1 MEPDVHAQQRVVV
14 GERTVE
20 ETTYASELVVCNQ
33 ACVSYLEGQGMTQD
47 EIIELGV
54 KAELCDEFGTI
65 NFEYGYRN
73 EIIAFAKLVEEK
85 ERDKWM
91 NKAVKMMDTALN
103 AQREADAKICE
114 ALEDDGCEWDIQQ
127 QCANAIRARGQA

>member
-33 ACVSYLEGQGMTQD
+33 ACVSYLEGQGMTKD
-47 EIIELGV
+47 EIIEMWKNSGDL
-54 KAELCDEFGTI
+54 
-65 NFEYGYRN
+65 
-73 EIIAFAKLVEEK
+73 EIIGMPYSMIETFAKLVAEK

-91 NKAVKMMDTALN
+91 NKAAKMMDIALN

-114 ALEDDGCEWDIQQ
+114 ALEDDGGEWDIQQ
-127 QCANAIRARGQA
+127 QCANAIRAREQA